1 MSLRDPTQRNLG
13 LEVMDCQLVIF
24 LTIQFKTLNFS
35 DIHCLLLDPRDWTR
49 TDVWTWLTTL
59 ARSEGLEISNE
70 LADKFPMNGKALC
83 LMSLEMYL
91 NRVPI
96 GGKMLYRDF
105 RVRLARAMALYSNN

>member
-1 MSLRDPTQRNLG
+1 M
-13 LEVMDCQLVIF
+13 
-24 LTIQFKTLNFS
+24 
-35 DIHCLLLDPRDWTR
+35 
-49 TDVWTWLTTL
+49 DVWTWLTTL
-59 ARSEGLEISNE
+59 AKSEGLEISNE